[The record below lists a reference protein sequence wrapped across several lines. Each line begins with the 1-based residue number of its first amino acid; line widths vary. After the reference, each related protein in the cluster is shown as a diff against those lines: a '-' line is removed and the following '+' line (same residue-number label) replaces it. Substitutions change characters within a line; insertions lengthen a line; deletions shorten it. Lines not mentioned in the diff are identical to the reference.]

1 MEIMKPRIE
10 TAGKAL
16 KTLKAITEEP
26 YSIIVRDAA
35 IQRFEYTF
43 ETFWKVVK
51 NYLDVQE
58 GIICNSPKS
67 CFKEAFKV
75 NLLLEEETVKI
86 LEMVDDRNLTSYTY
100 REEVAAEIYRRIRDY
115 WDLMDRVC
123 RRVVEKMGSDF
134 RSMLLEK

>member
-1 MEIMKPRIE
+1 METLKLRIE

-67 CFKEAFKV
+67 CFKEAFKAG
-75 NLLLEEETVKI
+75 LLSEEETIKI
-86 LEMVDDRNLTSYTY
+86 LEMVDDRNLTSHTY
-100 REEVAAEIYRRIRDY
+100 REEVAEEIYRRIRDY

-123 RRVVEKMGSDF
+123 RRVVEKNGIGF
-134 RSMLLEK
+134 

>member
-1 MEIMKPRIE
+1 METLNFRIK
-10 TAGKAL
+10 TTQKAL
-16 KTLKAITEEP
+16 LTLKVITEEP

-51 NYLDVQE
+51 GYLDVQE

-75 NLLLEEETVKI
+75 GLLSEEEAVEI
-86 LEMVDDRNLTSYTY
+86 LEMVDDRNLTAHTY
-100 REEVAAEIYRRIRDY
+100 QEEVAEEIYHRIKDY
-115 WDLMDRVC
+115 WELMDEVC
-123 RRVVEKMGSDF
+123 KLIVKKVESNF
-134 RSMLLEK
+134 PESLEEK

>member
-1 MEIMKPRIE
+1 METLKLRIE
-10 TAGKAL
+10 TAEKAL
-16 KTLKAITEEP
+16 NTLKAITEEP

-67 CFKEAFKV
+67 CFKEAFKAG
-75 NLLLEEETVKI
+75 LLSEEETIKI
-86 LEMVDDRNLTSYTY
+86 LEMVDDRNLTSHTY
-100 REEVAAEIYRRIRDY
+100 REEVAEEIYRRIRDY

-123 RRVVEKMGSDF
+123 RRVVEKNGIGF
-134 RSMLLEK
+134 